1 MHAPYTKLSKRKIKQ
16 NAKPWI
22 TYGIRKSVRK
32 KNKYYGLFMKR
43 NDTSIFLKYK
53 HYRNKINHL
62 IKLSKKNHYLNY
74 FNRFKSNMKRTWQG
88 IKCIMNVSSNK
99 NKYCLQEGDR
109 LITDPLMLANKFNI
123 YFNKLASNLVSKM
136 KPSNKSHKDYLESCV
151 LDSFFINPTTT
162 NEILTLINQLD
173 SDKSSGIYNFRI
185 KLVKLAGAHIASP
198 LQQIISDSFLNGCF
212 PSKLKIQ
219 KIIPLFKGGSR
230 LNITN

>member
-1 MHAPYTKLSKRKIKQ
+1 MDYVWHSQINKKEKQ
-16 NAKPWI
+16 ILWPFHEKEW
-22 TYGIRKSVRK
+22 
-32 KNKYYGLFMKR
+32 
-43 NDTSIFLKYK
+43 SIFLKYK

-74 FNRFKSNMKRTWQG
+74 FNRFKSNMKRMWQG
-88 IKCIMNVSSNK
+88 IRCIRNVSSNK

-109 LITDPLMLANKFNI
+109 LITEPKILANKFNI

-136 KPSNKSHKDYLESCV
+136 KPSNKSHKDYMYLESCV

-162 NEILTLINQLD
+162 NEILTLISQLD
-173 SDKSSGIYNFRI
+173 SDKSSGIYNFPI

-198 LQQIISDSFLNGCF
+198 LQQIINDSFLNGCF

-219 KIIPLFKGGSR
+219 KLFLFLR
-230 LNITN
+230 VALD